1 MLRSTNPFDK
11 PLIYAGYFTH
21 PEDIKVFHNFLW
33 LINHKKLFSL
43 PACSRLDC

>member
-21 PEDIKVFHNFLW
+21 PEDIKVFNKRVKRHRT
-33 LINHKKLFSL
+33 IK
-43 PACSRLDC
+43 